1 MVGSVV
7 RIGIIIVFSFCGYL
21 AVKPLKFSYAAL
33 SLTSGD
39 REAVEDVLFGY
50 RLEPEEVVARFALEE
65 AASEGMDIPTVGV
78 DDGAVLQTE
87 IEAIFFVKRSG
98 EAKSFRWYEKGHTF
112 LLVVDA
118 PCRWYVVSRLLS
130 HMHERRLYF
139 LQFLSRGG
147 RSGRPLWLEMEI
159 KMRGHLV
166 SAASDYLVF
175 TNDGKVYYNGDEVRP
190 DEAFVEKMKQ
200 REGQRVLGGKLFV
213 RFVVEWD
220 VPVQRVLEY
229 MALLPEAKSVPVLR
243 IYLPDEENEDFVH
256 FSALREGVWKW
267 KALFAEEEEE
277 EPPENGEDS
286 ER

>member
-1 MVGSVV
+1 MVGNGV
-7 RIGIIIVFSFCGYL
+7 RIGIIIVFVFCGYL

-39 REAVEDVLFGY
+39 QEAVEDVLFGY

-78 DDGAVLQTE
+78 DDGAILQTE

-98 EAKSFRWYEKGHTF
+98 EAKSFKWYEKGHTF

-130 HMHERRLYF
+130 HMHKRRLYF
-139 LQFLSRGG
+139 LQFLSRSGK
-147 RSGRPLWLEMEI
+147 SGRPLWLEMEI
-159 KMRGHLV
+159 KMRGHIV

-175 TNDGKVYYNGDEVRP
+175 TNDGTVYYNGDEVRP
-190 DEAFVEKMKQ
+190 DEAFVEKMRQ
-200 REGQRVLGGKLFV
+200 RKEQRILGGKLFV

-229 MALLPEAKSVPVLR
+229 VALMPKAKGVPVLR
-243 IYLPDEENEDFVH
+243 IYLPDEKNEDYLH
-256 FSALREGVWKW
+256 FNALREGVWKW
-267 KALFAEEEEE
+267 KAIFGEEE
-277 EPPENGEDS
+277 EPPGEEEES
-286 ER
+286 E